1 MRKKIVST
9 KNREIYEKFSSL
21 NFSPEVVLKNVK
33 KMQVDRILKSV
44 NRERLTLRAERIGD
58 YILVKRVGSIN
69 FSIYLR

>member
-58 YILVKRVGSIN
+58 YILIKRVGSIN

>member
-21 NFSPEVVLKNVK
+21 NFSSEVVLKNVK
-33 KMQVDRILKSV
+33 NMQVDRILKSV
-44 NRERLTLRAERIGD
+44 NRECLTLRAERIGD
-58 YILVKRVGSIN
+58 YILVKRVGPIN